1 MSENRPQS
9 GADNRQSQDVD
20 IGRDL
25 RVEGKGHQVDFSQ
38 THIETQIIQQVS
50 EVAVQSHPL
59 ITASPYK
66 GLKKFETTDHQ
77 RFFGRESL
85 IADLLS
91 HLDAHP
97 WLLLLGASGSGKS
110 SLVRAGIIPKLAEQ
124 QGTQLIDLTFT
135 PDEDPFDSLYASLLG
150 HFKQAE
156 AKLARQGEPD
166 TLVQV
171 VRQLQAADT
180 PWVIFVDQFEEL
192 FTISH
197 PQKRETFITSL
208 INLQRTLAQRQSAN
222 KTARAP
228 LYLILAMRAD
238 FLDQF
243 APYRELG
250 QLTERYMRF
259 ITNMTRDDLQRAI
272 ANPAN
277 LHGVAYQEGLL
288 KEILNDLQ
296 DQPGE
301 LPLLQYT
308 LDLLWKRAN
317 LEDRLICCDT
327 YWAINGVQGA
337 LRQHVTEIYDALSEP
352 DQARARQIFLS
363 LVDTSTNRENPEG
376 SAKAVSRRAYLSQ
389 FTDPETRRVLTKLID
404 ANLLVSGWRQSG
416 GDIPEQR
423 ETSVQLD
430 ASNNDATARQATVE
444 LAHETLIRS
453 WPLLQ
458 TWLEENQEI
467 INLKHRLADEARRWH
482 TLAQASADQAKD
494 ELWRGSK
501 LERVEELRR
510 DGVFDTLFGGLE
522 ATEAEFMDAGVAER
536 DRLHRQEE
544 ERQREKEAQRQKELR
559 YYRNMAAGAITALAI
574 TVGLGTATA
583 LAWRSAER
591 QEINALIT
599 AAEAKFVDD
608 PHSLDTLVAAME
620 AGNRLQHSLWF
631 SGNADLRADA
641 RQVVSQAVYW
651 VREQG
656 ELVGHSQFVESVA
669 ISPDEDPQDQIIA
682 TAGRDGTVRLW
693 TTQGAELETLMDQDR
708 PFSYVKF
715 SPDGSR
721 LAMADYDGKVTL
733 WSRPDGSLQPLGN
746 GENAHQKTV
755 REVSFHPTEE
765 RLATVSDDGT
775 VKIWNFNG
783 ESRQTLALHQA
794 RVDAVAYSPDGQ
806 FLVTGGDDKQVIVW
820 DNNGTPVQTIND
832 FPSAISHLNFTTA
845 GQWLAPGTWL
855 AIAMD
860 DGTVEIW
867 QFEPDGPTLSPS
879 DITLNGHSDEV
890 TAVQFSPDGTLIITT
905 SVDGTTKV
913 WNRFGQE
920 LYTLKSHDGRV
931 NNLALNRDGSLLATS
946 SNDGTAKIWQ
956 LNSPFQHIL
965 IGHQDVVNGISF
977 SNNGILATSSAD
989 ARVLIWDINN
999 TDIDY
1004 PRILQASAY
1013 INNVA
1018 ISSSD
1023 QYLAAALLNGMV
1035 EVWDI
1040 QQPGNNQAP
1049 FAQLRYGEVAGD
1061 LQFMADDETLIA
1073 IGYLDPFIK
1082 FWNVNNQSLIN
1093 FLEFPDQDRSES
1105 FTLSL
1110 SPSETTLATAN
1121 QTGTISL
1128 WNLENGELETLYL
1141 HDQPVYRVLFS
1152 PDEESL
1158 VTASEDTTVRVW
1170 DLGGELQRELNG
1182 HNAGIWG
1189 LAISKDGYLIASGSK
1204 DSTAIVWTMEGE
1216 RLLQLVGHKEAV
1228 NMVSFSP
1235 DANWLATGSE
1245 DNTVIL
1251 WNIENTNLNSW
1262 LEEGCSWLTQRRHEQ
1277 TANSYQ
1283 TAKTLCKNSS

>member
-50 EVAVQSHPL
+50 EVAVQSRPL

-85 IADLLS
+85 IANLLS

-124 QGTQLIDLTFT
+124 QGTHLIDLTFT

-156 AKLARQGEPD
+156 AKLARQSDPD
-166 TLVQV
+166 TLPQV
-171 VRQLQAADT
+171 VQQLQAADT

-197 PQKRETFITSL
+197 PQKRETFIASL
-208 INLQRTLAQRQSAN
+208 INLQRTLAQQQSAN

-389 FTDPETRRVLTKLID
+389 FTDPETRRVLTELID

-482 TLAQASADQAKD
+482 TLAQASADRAKD

-775 VKIWNFNG
+775 VKIWNYNG

-820 DNNGTPVQTIND
+820 DSNGTPVQTIND

-867 QFEPDGPTLSPS
+867 RFEPDGPTLSPS

-905 SVDGTTKV
+905 SVDGTTNV

-920 LYTLKSHDGRV
+920 LYTLKGHEGRI
-931 NNLALNRDGSLLATS
+931 NNLALNQDSSLLATS
-946 SNDGTAKIWQ
+946 SNDGTAKLWK
-956 LNSPFQHIL
+956 LDSPYQYIL
-965 IGHQDVVNGISF
+965 SNHSDSIHSISF
-977 SNNGILATSSAD
+977 GNNGLLATSGAD
-989 ARVLIWDINN
+989 ERIFIWDIDKAY
-999 TDIDY
+999 TDE
-1004 PRILQASAY
+1004 PLVLEASAF
-1013 INNVA
+1013 INNIA
-1018 ISSSD
+1018 ISPND
-1023 QYLAAALLNGMV
+1023 QYVAAALLK
-1035 EVWDI
+1035 WD
-1040 QQPGNNQAP
+1040 G
-1049 FAQLRYGEVAGD
+1049 R
-1061 LQFMADDETLIA
+1061 
-1073 IGYLDPFIK
+1073 
-1082 FWNVNNQSLIN
+1082 
-1093 FLEFPDQDRSES
+1093 
-1105 FTLSL
+1105 
-1110 SPSETTLATAN
+1110 
-1121 QTGTISL
+1121 
-1128 WNLENGELETLYL
+1128 
-1141 HDQPVYRVLFS
+1141 
-1152 PDEESL
+1152 
-1158 VTASEDTTVRVW
+1158 
-1170 DLGGELQRELNG
+1170 DLG
-1182 HNAGIWG
+1182 
-1189 LAISKDGYLIASGSK
+1189 Y
-1204 DSTAIVWTMEGE
+1204 T
-1216 RLLQLVGHKEAV
+1216 
-1228 NMVSFSP
+1228 
-1235 DANWLATGSE
+1235 TGSRE
-1245 DNTVIL
+1245 
-1251 WNIENTNLNSW
+1251 
-1262 LEEGCSWLTQRRHEQ
+1262 
-1277 TANSYQ
+1277 
-1283 TAKTLCKNSS
+1283 